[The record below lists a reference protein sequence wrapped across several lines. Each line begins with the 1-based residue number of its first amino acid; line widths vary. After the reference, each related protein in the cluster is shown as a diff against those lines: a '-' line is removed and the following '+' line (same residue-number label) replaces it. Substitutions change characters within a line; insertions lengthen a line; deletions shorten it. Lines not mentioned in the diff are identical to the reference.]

1 MVHTDN
7 TDDTDKK
14 RIEMKKVLHIQL
26 LPILSGVQRFSLHL
40 LDGLDSNEF
49 DVQVA
54 CKPNGEFVDE
64 IKARGYQYLPLPTF
78 RHQICFGD
86 ILTFFHLLY
95 IIKKHRFDIVHTNA
109 SKPGFLGRLAA
120 RLGKVPLI
128 IHTTHTFPFL
138 EQQKPITYKFFTT
151 LERIGNRLG
160 DYNVFVNN
168 SDRLKSL
175 KMGLIKPE
183 KATTIYNALPP
194 TLAAALQEIAQNRKK
209 PEQEIIIGS
218 TLRFCPQ
225 KNVINLITASCNAC
239 LQEQKLKFIYLGEG
253 EYYELCK
260 AIIHSYGLDE
270 RILLPGWDKNV
281 LPWLKVFNVF
291 VLYSRWE
298 AMPFS
303 IIEAMHSGLP
313 IIVSDLPSLLELVDS
328 QTGYIVPLDNNAEL
342 AKTFIEIAQDFET
355 AYQKGKEAAKKI
367 AAICSY
373 EKMVNA
379 YRELYL
385 SAK

>member
-1 MVHTDN
+1 
-7 TDDTDKK
+7 
-14 RIEMKKVLHIQL
+14 
-26 LPILSGVQRFSLHL
+26 
-40 LDGLDSNEF
+40 
-49 DVQVA
+49 
-54 CKPNGEFVDE
+54 
-64 IKARGYQYLPLPTF
+64 
-78 RHQICFGD
+78 
-86 ILTFFHLLY
+86 
-95 IIKKHRFDIVHTNA
+95 
-109 SKPGFLGRLAA
+109 
-120 RLGKVPLI
+120 
-128 IHTTHTFPFL
+128 
-138 EQQKPITYKFFTT
+138 
-151 LERIGNRLG
+151 
-160 DYNVFVNN
+160 
-168 SDRLKSL
+168 
-175 KMGLIKPE
+175 
-183 KATTIYNALPP
+183 
-194 TLAAALQEIAQNRKK
+194 
-209 PEQEIIIGS
+209 
-218 TLRFCPQ
+218 LRFCPQ

-342 AKTFIEIAQDFET
+342 TKTFIEIARDFDT
-355 AYQKGKEAAKKI
+355 AYRKGKEAAKKI